1 VGLHILKQLYYTL
14 IYPYLTYALPVWG
27 NAYQSNLDTL
37 RSQKKAVRIM
47 TFSSFR
53 AHSTPLFK
61 HCETLKFV
69 DLIYY
74 QNALFM
80 FDFHVGN
87 LPAVF
92 DNFFQNV
99 SEVHNYNTRSSAKII
114 LYIPKI
120 RTDYGRFNLRY
131 CGSLIWNSIDSKLKS
146 LSKYNFKKLFK
157 NSLLQAY
164 ND

>member
-1 VGLHILKQLYYTL
+1 
-14 IYPYLTYALPVWG
+14 
-27 NAYQSNLDTL
+27 
-37 RSQKKAVRIM
+37 M

-61 HCETLKFV
+61 HCEILKFV

-99 SEVHNYNTRSSAKII
+99 SEVHNYNTRSSTKMF

-146 LSKYNFKKLFK
+146 LSNYKNLKTLYFKHNIMTKFRFHL
-157 NSLLQAY
+157 
-164 ND
+164 

>member
-1 VGLHILKQLYYTL
+1 
-14 IYPYLTYALPVWG
+14 
-27 NAYQSNLDTL
+27 
-37 RSQKKAVRIM
+37 
-47 TFSSFR
+47 
-53 AHSTPLFK
+53 
-61 HCETLKFV
+61 
-69 DLIYY
+69 
-74 QNALFM
+74 M

-99 SEVHNYNTRSSAKII
+99 SEVHNYNTRSSTKMF